1 MTCALSKEW
10 RFGSMSAPKGF
21 GFTLGAETVPLAI
34 DSTRKRDLGLCISNG
49 PRQIPSSLCPEQEKR
64 NVAKGATERPSCEK
78 AEQKATGP
86 A

>member
-1 MTCALSKEW
+1 VTCALSKEW

-34 DSTRKRDLGLCISNG
+34 DSTRKRNLDLCVSNG
-49 PRQIPSSLCPEQEKR
+49 PRQVPKFFVSRAGEAY
-64 NVAKGATERPSCEK
+64 VAKEPTERPSCEK